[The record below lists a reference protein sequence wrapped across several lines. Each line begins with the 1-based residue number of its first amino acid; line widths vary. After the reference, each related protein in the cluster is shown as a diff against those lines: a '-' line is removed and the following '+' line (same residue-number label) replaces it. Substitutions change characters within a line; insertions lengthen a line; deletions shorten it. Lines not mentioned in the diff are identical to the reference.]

1 MLEKNRECS
10 IILYRHMKCI
20 KLEKGYGIQMKQT
33 GIMIEGGAMRSVFAA
48 GVLDFLMEK
57 GIEIPNVLA
66 VSAGAYAGMNYVSG
80 QKGRAVD
87 AVIKPL
93 LEEKYM
99 GPKTFLK
106 KGTFFDMDYL
116 FDEVPRRL
124 APFDFE
130 TFKNSAK
137 RFIINTT
144 NCITGESV
152 YFEEF
157 DTEDKFWKVCRTA
170 NSLPFI
176 SKITD
181 IDNVPMLDGG
191 LADALPL
198 SKAEDEGWEKLLVIL
213 TRKED
218 YRKKYRHF
226 YMLFLRLVY
235 HKYPQLIKTVADR
248 ADKYNTCLQQIERM
262 QAEGRALVFRPSRL
276 AVGNNES
283 DVDVLMDYYRHGYEE
298 AMGREEEIFSF
309 LAT

>member
-1 MLEKNRECS
+1 
-10 IILYRHMKCI
+10 MK
-20 KLEKGYGIQMKQT
+20 ET

-48 GVLDFLMEK
+48 GVLDFFMEK

-93 LEEKYM
+93 EKEKYM

-116 FDEVPRRL
+116 FDVVPKKL
-124 APFDFE
+124 SPFDFE
-130 TFKNSAK
+130 TLKNSAK
-137 RFIINTT
+137 RFVINTT
-144 NCITGESV
+144 NCLTGESE
-152 YFEEF
+152 YYEDF
-157 DTEDKFWKVCRTA
+157 DTEEQFWKICRAA

-176 SKITD
+176 SRVSY
-181 IDNVPMLDGG
+181 IDDVPMLDGG

-198 SKAEDEGWEKLLVIL
+198 DRMEEEGWEKVLVIL

-218 YRKKYRHF
+218 YRKKYRHL
-226 YMLFLRLVY
+226 YMMFLRLVY
-235 HKYPQLIKTVADR
+235 HKYPKLIKTVSKR
-248 ADKYNTCLQQIERM
+248 ADKYNASLEQIEKM
-262 QAEGRALVFRPSRL
+262 EADGKALVFRPSRL

-283 DVDVLMDYYRHGYEE
+283 NVDVLMDYYQHGYEE

>member
-1 MLEKNRECS
+1 
-10 IILYRHMKCI
+10 MK
-20 KLEKGYGIQMKQT
+20 ET

-48 GVLDFLMEK
+48 GVLDFFMEK

-93 LEEKYM
+93 RQEKYM

-116 FDEVPRRL
+116 FDVVPKKL
-124 APFDFE
+124 SPFDFE
-130 TFKNSAK
+130 TLKNSAK

-144 NCITGESV
+144 NCLTGESE
-152 YFEEF
+152 YYEDF
-157 DTEDKFWKVCRTA
+157 DTEEQFWKICRAA

-176 SKITD
+176 SRVSY
-181 IDNVPMLDGG
+181 IDDVPMLDGG
-191 LADALPL
+191 LADALPIDQIE
-198 SKAEDEGWEKLLVIL
+198 KEGWEKVLVIL

-218 YRKKYRHF
+218 YRKKYRHL
-226 YMLFLRLVY
+226 YMFFLRLVY
-235 HKYPQLIKTVADR
+235 HKYPKLIKTVSKR
-248 ADKYNTCLQQIERM
+248 ADKYNACLEQIEKM
-262 QAEGRALVFRPSRL
+262 EADGKALVFRPSRL

-283 DVDVLMDYYRHGYEE
+283 NVDVLMDYYQHGYEE
-298 AMGREEEIFSF
+298 AMGRE
-309 LAT
+309 A

>member
-1 MLEKNRECS
+1 
-10 IILYRHMKCI
+10 MK
-20 KLEKGYGIQMKQT
+20 ET

-48 GVLDFLMEK
+48 GVLDFFMEK

-93 LEEKYM
+93 EQEKYM

-116 FDEVPRRL
+116 FDVVPKKL
-124 APFDFE
+124 SPFDFE
-130 TFKNSAK
+130 TLKNSAK
-137 RFIINTT
+137 RFVINTT
-144 NCITGESV
+144 NCLTGESE
-152 YFEEF
+152 YFEDF
-157 DTEDKFWKVCRTA
+157 DTEEQFWKICRAA

-176 SKITD
+176 SRVSY
-181 IDNVPMLDGG
+181 IDDVPMLDGG
-191 LADALPL
+191 LADALPIDRME
-198 SKAEDEGWEKLLVIL
+198 KEGWEKVLVIL

-218 YRKKYRHF
+218 YRKKYRYI
-226 YMLFLRLVY
+226 YMMFLRLVY
-235 HKYPQLIKTVADR
+235 HKYPKLIKTVSKR
-248 ADKYNTCLQQIERM
+248 ADKYNASLEQIEKM
-262 QAEGRALVFRPSRL
+262 EADGKALVFRPSRL

-283 DVDVLMDYYRHGYEE
+283 NVDVLMDYYQHGYEE

>member
-1 MLEKNRECS
+1 MRTN
-10 IILYRHMKCI
+10 
-20 KLEKGYGIQMKQT
+20 QT

-48 GVLDFLMEK
+48 GVLDFFMER

-66 VSAGAYAGMNYVSG
+66 VSAGAYAGMNYISG
-80 QKGRAVD
+80 QMGRAVD

-93 LEEKYM
+93 EKEKYM
-99 GPKTFLK
+99 GFKTFLK

-116 FDEVPRRL
+116 FDEVPKKQ

-130 TFKNSAK
+130 AFKNSAK
-137 RFIINTT
+137 RLIINTT
-144 NCITGESV
+144 DCLTGKSI
-152 YFEEF
+152 YYDKF
-157 DTEDKFWKVCRTA
+157 DTEEQFWKICRAA

-176 SKITD
+176 SRISQ

-198 SKAEDEGWEKLLVIL
+198 EKVQEEGWDKLLVIL

-218 YRKKYRHF
+218 YRKKYRYI
-226 YMLFLRLVY
+226 YMFFLRLLY
-235 HKYPQLIKTVADR
+235 HKYPQMIKTVARR
-248 ADKYNTCLQQIERM
+248 AKKYNACLDEIERM
-262 QAEGRALVFRPSRL
+262 EIEGKALVLRPSRI

-283 DVDVLMDYYRHGYEE
+283 NVQVLMDYYQHGYEE
-298 AMGREEEIFSF
+298 AMGREEEIASF